1 MEPVLKIENLRTY
14 FYTDEGVA
22 RAVDGVSL
30 SVGRKRTLGL
40 VGESGCGKS
49 MTALSVLRLVPSPPG
64 RIAGGSI
71 TLAGEEI
78 LSLSEVRMR
87 DIRGK
92 LASMIFQE
100 PMTSLNPVF
109 TIGNQVVEAVRMHTE
124 MTGKDARR
132 IALEYL
138 AKVGI
143 PAAHER
149 MDQYPHQLSG
159 GMKQRVMIAMA
170 LCLKPALLIADEP
183 TTALDV
189 TIQAGILRLMKD
201 MQEET
206 ESAILLI
213 THDLGVIA
221 EMADEVAVMY
231 AGKIVETGP
240 CEEIF
245 ASFLHPYT
253 EGLFRSLPGR
263 TPRGQKLY
271 TIAGNVPSALQ
282 FQRACC
288 RFNPRCPLAIGRCR
302 VEEPPLVAVGA
313 SHRCACWVRA
323 GEGPP

>member
-1 MEPVLKIENLRTY
+1 MEEVLKIEDLRTY

-30 SVGRKRTLGL
+30 SVGKKQTLGL

-49 MTALSVLRLVPSPPG
+49 MTALSILRLVPTPPG
-64 RIAGGSI
+64 RIVSGRI
-71 TLAGEEI
+71 TLGNVEI
-78 LSLSEVRMR
+78 LSLPEVRMR

-109 TIGNQVVEAVRMHTE
+109 TIGNQVVEAVRLHTRMSPSE
-124 MTGKDARR
+124 AQE
-132 IALEYL
+132 IAFDYL

-143 PAAHER
+143 PAARER
-149 MDQYPHQLSG
+149 FSQYPHQLSG

-170 LCLKPALLIADEP
+170 LCLRPELLIADEP

-189 TIQAGILRLMKD
+189 TIQAGILRLMKE

-206 ESAILLI
+206 EAAILLI

-221 EMADEVAVMY
+221 EMADHVAVMY

-240 CEEIF
+240 SDAIF

-253 EGLFRSLPGR
+253 EGLFKSLPGR
-263 TPRGQKLY
+263 TARGQKLY

-282 FQRACC
+282 FQYECC
-288 RFNPRCPLAIGRCR
+288 RFHTRCPLAREKCR
-302 VEEPPLVAVGA
+302 EEEPPLVVV
-313 SHRCACWVRA
+313 SPDHRCACWDRA